1 MRKVWFITGSSRGF
15 GRELV
20 RAALDTGDA
29 VVATALT
36 VADGYFYFGG
46 QPIVTTHRQAHD
58 ERPGRPNRGGS
69 IGS

>member
-1 MRKVWFITGSSRGF
+1 MAQVPTTWMAPNTAPSNEGAL
-15 GRELV
+15 ELSI
-20 RAALDTGDA
+20 ADPTN
-29 VVATALT
+29 
-36 VADGYFYFGG
+36 ADGYFYFGG